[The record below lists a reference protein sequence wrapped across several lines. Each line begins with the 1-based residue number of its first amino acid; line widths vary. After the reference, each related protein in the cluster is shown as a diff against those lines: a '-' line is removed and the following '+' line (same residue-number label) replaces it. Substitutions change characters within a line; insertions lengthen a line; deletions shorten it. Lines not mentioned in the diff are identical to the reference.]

1 VAEDIEAL
9 SFNKAVAKIYE
20 LANVIEKAD
29 AFRQPHRRDPRARV
43 ARGADD
49 AASRRGSLGGYGAKG
64 LIADAA
70 WPEVDP
76 ALLVEDEVTV
86 AVQVMGKLR
95 DTITV
100 AKGLPA
106 HYRWRA
112 SKENHCGTRQ
122 AGQHSA
128 MKRLVALACLAAT
141 LPTLASCGLHPLYA
155 NGSRGAV
162 ARAIGTVTID
172 PIEGK
177 AGWLVANALKDRI
190 APISGGDGPS
200 YRLHVELDDQIAGFG
215 VRQGDTVT
223 RERRQLRARYQ
234 LFDAATGVLVMDMTA
249 ASDSSF
255 DAPGS
260 EFATI
265 AAEDTALERLADT
278 VADQIVTR
286 MAQKLATDHAPGAK
300 AAP

>member
-1 VAEDIEAL
+1 MLSDSPPERDLPWSEAGIEGCARFVQRLWRLFGQFDAAATGEDKALDRKRTRLSPAWPTDIEAL
-9 SFNKAVAKIYE
+9 SFNKAVARIYE
-20 LANVIEKAD
+20 LTGAIEKA
-29 AFRQPHRRDPRARV
+29 ALP
-43 ARGADD
+43 
-49 AASRRGSLGGYGAKG
+49 ASRSAAIRALLLLVAPMMPHLAEEAWSGYGQRPV
-64 LIADAA
+64 ADAA

-76 ALLVEDEVTV
+76 ALLVEDEVTI
-86 AVQVMGKLR
+86 AVQVKGKLR
-95 DTITV
+95 DTVTV
-100 AKGLPA
+100 NAKG
-106 HYRWRA
+106 
-112 SKENHCGTRQ
+112 
-122 AGQHSA
+122 
-128 MKRLVALACLAAT
+128 
-141 LPTLASCGLHPLYA
+141 
-155 NGSRGAV
+155 V